1 MEAPLNAALAQL
13 NRSHDTPACNQLNAF
28 LNQVNAKQTNR
39 QLTPQQAAELT
50 QQAKTIQLSD
60 VVILVGCS
68 DKLISYS
75 ITWVPVIMAEMTIM
89 TMTILRIGLTL
100 VVESLESV

>member
-1 MEAPLNAALAQL
+1 
-13 NRSHDTPACNQLNAF
+13 
-28 LNQVNAKQTNR
+28 
-39 QLTPQQAAELT
+39 
-50 QQAKTIQLSD
+50 
-60 VVILVGCS
+60 

-100 VVESLESV
+100 VVESLELVTDNPRSSPALLPLPHHTFNSPSSIAQLTRPPLIP